1 MLVVLRLGHILF
13 TRELDMELWKGY
25 REVLMRFL
33 ERGNKGVIVTG
44 GGEIARE
51 QIKKARLLNLDWS
64 LCDEIGIM
72 CSRIHALLL
81 YGYMKERA
89 MVEFTGDLQ
98 RIANI
103 ARENQLVITG
113 GMFPGQSTDAVAA
126 LIAERVGAD
135 LVIKALDVGGV
146 YDKDPKKY
154 PEAKLLKKIS
164 AKKLW
169 RMISTEELQAGG
181 YKLLDPIALKVLER
195 SQIPIIFIDGRDVKS
210 LEKVFQGEDV
220 GTRVIYT

>member
-1 MLVVLRLGHILF
+1 
-13 TRELDMELWKGY
+13 MELWRSY

-33 ERGNKGVIVTG
+33 EKGNKGVVVTG
-44 GGEIARE
+44 GGEIARG

-89 MVEFTGDLQ
+89 IVEFTGDLQ
-98 RIANI
+98 RIVNKVC
-103 ARENQLVITG
+103 ENRLVITG

-126 LIAERVGAD
+126 LIAERAEAD
-135 LVIKALDVGGV
+135 LVIKALDVEGV

-154 PEAKLLKKIS
+154 AEAKLLKKIS

-169 RMISTEELQAGG
+169 EMISTEELLAGE
-181 YKLLDPIALKVLER
+181 YKLLDPIALKILER
-195 SQIPIIFIDGRDVKS
+195 SQIPIIFIDGRDVKN
-210 LEKVFQGEDV
+210 LEKTFQGEDV